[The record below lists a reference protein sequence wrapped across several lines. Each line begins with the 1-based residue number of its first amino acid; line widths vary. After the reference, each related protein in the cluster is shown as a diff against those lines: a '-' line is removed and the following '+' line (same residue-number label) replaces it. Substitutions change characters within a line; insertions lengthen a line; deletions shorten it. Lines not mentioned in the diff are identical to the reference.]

1 MLNYFNRKVKMAGS
15 LNKVLLIG
23 RLGNDPETREFPNG
37 GKVCNFSLATSES
50 WKDNNTGERQERTS
64 WHNIAIFNDRLAEI
78 AEQYLK
84 KGSQIY
90 VEGQLET
97 RKWQDQAGNDR
108 YTTEVVLRRYR
119 GELTMLGGRNDD
131 LPRDSGYSKIESS
144 ENIDGIKNKAPENI
158 NSDNLDD
165 EIPF

>member
-1 MLNYFNRKVKMAGS
+1 MAGS

-23 RLGNDPETREFPNG
+23 NLGKDPELREFPSG
-37 GKVCNFSLATSES
+37 GKVCNFPLATSET
-50 WKDNNTGERQERTS
+50 WKDANTGERQEKTS

-84 KGSQIY
+84 KGSQVYI
-90 VEGQLET
+90 EGQLET

-108 YTTEVVLRRYR
+108 YTTEVVLKRFR
-119 GELTMLGGRNDD
+119 GELTMLGGRSDE
-131 LPRDSGYSKIESS
+131 LPSSSNQQNETKPYQPIES
-144 ENIDGIKNKAPENI
+144 GG
-158 NSDNLDD
+158 SDQNNFGPDDLDD

>member
-1 MLNYFNRKVKMAGS
+1 MAGS

-23 RLGNDPETREFPNG
+23 RLGNDPEIREFQNG

-64 WHNIAIFNDRLAEI
+64 WHNIAIFNERLAEI
-78 AEQYLK
+78 AEKYLK

-108 YTTEVVLRRYR
+108 YTTEVVLRKFR
-119 GELTMLGGRNDD
+119 GELTMLGGRSDE
-131 LPRDSGYSKIESS
+131 LVRESGYSKSESS
-144 ENIDGIKNKAPENI
+144 GNFEEIKNQEPENI
-158 NSDNLDD
+158 NPDDLDD

>member
-1 MLNYFNRKVKMAGS
+1 MLTCCCRKVIMAGS

-23 RLGNDPETREFPNG
+23 RLGNDPEIREFPNG

-50 WKDNNTGERQERTS
+50 WKDNNTGERQERTN
-64 WHNIAIFNDRLAEI
+64 WHNIAIFNERLAEI

-90 VEGQLET
+90 IEGQLET
-97 RKWQDQAGNDR
+97 RKWQDQTGNDR
-108 YTTEVVLRRYR
+108 YTTEVVLRRYK
-119 GELTMLGGRNDD
+119 GELTMLGGRSDE
-131 LPRDSGYSKIESS
+131 LAGDSGYSKSESAG
-144 ENIDGIKNKAPENI
+144 NIQGIKNQQPENI
-158 NSDNLDD
+158 GSDELDD